1 MKIFVRNIVPSL
13 LCFCIVCLCMA
24 NGFADE
30 TRIYTNQIGMRFVLI
45 PAGQFIMGSPTS
57 EKGRQKNE
65 KQHRVTISKN
75 FYMGETEVTQGQWN
89 RLASPNPSVF
99 KLGNRYPVDSVSWHE
114 AMQFISFLNKLENTD
129 RYRLPTEA
137 EWEYACRAGATTAF
151 ASGPI
156 TTISCVDPEPALINT
171 AWYCYNSGLAGPPRD
186 FTPHPVKMLQP
197 NAWGLYDMHGNVQEW
212 VSDACKSHSL
222 WRRSIGPVTDTYQDN
237 IVDPLG
243 EKGEHRVVR
252 GGGWFQNGKYQ
263 RCAFRSFYRPAAVR
277 NSLGFR
283 VVLSR

>member
-1 MKIFVRNIVPSL
+1 MHFFVHRFVQTLFSL
-13 LCFCIVCLCMA
+13 CIVILCMGNA
-24 NGFADE
+24 LAE
-30 TRIYTNQIGMRFVLI
+30 EPRIYTNQIGMRFVLI
-45 PAGQFIMGSPTS
+45 PAGTFIMGSPPS

-65 KQHRVTISKN
+65 KQHRVTISKS

-89 RLASPNPSVF
+89 RLASPNPSAF
-99 KLGNRYPVDSVSWHE
+99 KLGNRYPVDSVTWHE

-137 EWEYACRAGATTAF
+137 EWEYACRAGSTTAF
-151 ASGPI
+151 STGPI

-186 FTPHPVKMLQP
+186 FKPHPVKLLQP

-212 VSDACKSHSL
+212 VLDACKSHSL
-222 WRRSIGPVTDTYQDN
+222 WLRSIGPVTDTYQDN

-243 EKGEHRVVR
+243 KKGDHRVVR
-252 GGGWFQNGKYQ
+252 GGSWFQNGKYQ
-263 RCAFRSFYRPAAVR
+263 RCAFRSFYKPVAVR

-283 VVLSR
+283 VVLRR